1 MQVKYNLYLL
11 LKSIILSIVISLNIV
26 KELTKFRLTLSV
38 VFSSFISY
46 FLGVEVIDYIQVS
59 LLLIGGILIVGSS
72 NIFNQIIEKDL
83 DKLMARTK
91 NRPLPKKEI
100 SQRLA
105 LFIAVIC
112 SLLGIFLM
120 YLINVKVAILA
131 SISLFLYTAVYTPMK
146 LISPLSVFIG
156 AIPGAFPFM
165 IGWVAATN
173 NIGIE
178 AVTLFLMQFF
188 WQFPHFWSIGWSQN
202 RDYQKAGFK
211 MLPTGK
217 KDNST
222 SAQILF
228 YSFWAVIIS
237 IIPFFGFTGELKLSP
252 IGLIVVLLLGIFLIY
267 KSYKLFIDGKNKNAR
282 KLMVTSVI
290 YLTFV
295 QLTFLFDKILNL

>member
-1 MQVKYNLYLL
+1 ML
-11 LKSIILSIVISLNIV
+11 LKSIKLSKVISLNII
-26 KELTKFRLTLSV
+26 KEITKFRLTLSV

-46 FLGVEVIDYIQVS
+46 FLGVEVIDYIQLS

-100 SQRLA
+100 SQSLA
-105 LFIAVIC
+105 LFIAVIF

-165 IGWVAATN
+165 IGWVAGTN
-173 NIGIE
+173 TIGIE

-252 IGLIVVLLLGIFLIY
+252 TGLIVVVLLGIFLIY

>member
-1 MQVKYNLYLL
+1 LL
-11 LKSIILSIVISLNIV
+11 LKSIKLSKAISLNII
-26 KELTKFRLTLSV
+26 KEITKFRLTLSV

-46 FLGVEVIDYIQVS
+46 FLGVEVIDYIQLS

-100 SQRLA
+100 SQSLA

-173 NIGIE
+173 TIGIE

-237 IIPFFGFTGELKLSP
+237 IVPFFGFTGELKLSP
-252 IGLIVVLLLGIFLIY
+252 TGLIVVVLLGIFLIY
-267 KSYKLFIDGKNKNAR
+267 KSYKLFVDGKNKNAR